1 MKDIVLDFL
10 ANNAS
15 QIWTQ
20 IWTLLS
26 VVAGGIVTYITTSRI
41 ESKKSKRQFQQKKLE
56 EILIPYC
63 TCLEKVKD
71 TAFIPYGKDESFEV
85 FFKSLR
91 EPLVY
96 LQAAKRAYLS
106 QNERKKLISYKES
119 VDALEKALNDD
130 ANHCHISCVGYLEA
144 KLRKF
149 PDGEGTMNIYFSFA
163 KGADKAIKCSLL
175 AGKPLLMSH
184 YLTSVQFCY
193 NDDPENFQS
202 KTIDISK
209 DVRSIWDGLSYSVYD
224 LADVGDKFNVEELE
238 QGCELLDFMKENL
251 TDEADNWA
259 KYSQELKS
267 PSIFFN
273 LLDNLN
279 LMIDEITKTI
289 DTITA

>member
-1 MKDIVLDFL
+1 
-10 ANNAS
+10 
-15 QIWTQ
+15 
-20 IWTLLS
+20 
-26 VVAGGIVTYITTSRI
+26 
-41 ESKKSKRQFQQKKLE
+41 
-56 EILIPYC
+56 
-63 TCLEKVKD
+63 
-71 TAFIPYGKDESFEV
+71 
-85 FFKSLR
+85 
-91 EPLVY
+91 
-96 LQAAKRAYLS
+96 
-106 QNERKKLISYKES
+106 
-119 VDALEKALNDD
+119 
-130 ANHCHISCVGYLEA
+130 
-144 KLRKF
+144 
-149 PDGEGTMNIYFSFA
+149 MNISFSFA

-224 LADVGDKFNVEELE
+224 LEDVGDKFNVEELE

-279 LMIDEITKTI
+279 LTIDEITKTI

>member
-1 MKDIVLDFL
+1 MI
-10 ANNAS
+10 
-15 QIWTQ
+15 
-20 IWTLLS
+20 
-26 VVAGGIVTYITTSRI
+26 
-41 ESKKSKRQFQQKKLE
+41 
-56 EILIPYC
+56 
-63 TCLEKVKD
+63 
-71 TAFIPYGKDESFEV
+71 
-85 FFKSLR
+85 
-91 EPLVY
+91 Y

-130 ANHCHISCVGYLEA
+130 ANHCHISYVRYLEA

-149 PDGEGTMNIYFSFA
+149 PDGEGAMNISFSFA

-224 LADVGDKFNVEELE
+224 LEDVGDKFNVEELE

-289 DTITA
+289 DTITALVCGLLQPKMNRSLKSQVSPVDFSIPIEILFVVSADGAKHTAWVSYRHYVSAMMDSSVGS

>member
-56 EILIPYC
+56 EILISYC

-130 ANHCHISCVGYLEA
+130 ANHCHISYVRYLEA

-149 PDGEGTMNIYFSFA
+149 PDGEGAMNISFSF
-163 KGADKAIKCSLL
+163 
-175 AGKPLLMSH
+175 
-184 YLTSVQFCY
+184 
-193 NDDPENFQS
+193 
-202 KTIDISK
+202 
-209 DVRSIWDGLSYSVYD
+209 
-224 LADVGDKFNVEELE
+224 
-238 QGCELLDFMKENL
+238 
-251 TDEADNWA
+251 
-259 KYSQELKS
+259 
-267 PSIFFN
+267 
-273 LLDNLN
+273 
-279 LMIDEITKTI
+279 EIGR
-289 DTITA
+289 AHV

>member
-96 LQAAKRAYLS
+96 LLMPW
-106 QNERKKLISYKES
+106 RK
-119 VDALEKALNDD
+119 
-130 ANHCHISCVGYLEA
+130 H
-144 KLRKF
+144 
-149 PDGEGTMNIYFSFA
+149 
-163 KGADKAIKCSLL
+163 
-175 AGKPLLMSH
+175 
-184 YLTSVQFCY
+184 
-193 NDDPENFQS
+193 
-202 KTIDISK
+202 
-209 DVRSIWDGLSYSVYD
+209 
-224 LADVGDKFNVEELE
+224 
-238 QGCELLDFMKENL
+238 
-251 TDEADNWA
+251 
-259 KYSQELKS
+259 
-267 PSIFFN
+267 
-273 LLDNLN
+273 
-279 LMIDEITKTI
+279 
-289 DTITA
+289 